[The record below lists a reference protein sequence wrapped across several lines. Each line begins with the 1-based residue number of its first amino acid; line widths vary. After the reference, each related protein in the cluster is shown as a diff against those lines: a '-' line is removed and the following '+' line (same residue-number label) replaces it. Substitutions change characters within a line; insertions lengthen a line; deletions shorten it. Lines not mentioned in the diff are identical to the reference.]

1 MCRTAPASFHKF
13 SKIRHR
19 ISGGI
24 RIKAE
29 SFCCRL
35 VDAIPSKAWSVS
47 PVSPDRLPGFR
58 RAASLERIPENFI
71 IS

>member
-1 MCRTAPASFHKF
+1 M
-13 SKIRHR
+13 
-19 ISGGI
+19 
-24 RIKAE
+24 KAE

-58 RAASLERIPENFI
+58 QAASLERIPENFI